1 MATLATLK
9 KLSVTHPKSLS
20 IHADIK
26 ALLPEKDAL
35 ALLKAGFTDCSW
47 CNDSAPSYYST
58 QLSDD
63 ILIYVADD
71 IDDDYNR
78 LTDSITYY
86 ISAHNRDCMPTYS
99 DISTAIDKAIE
110 LSK

>member
-9 KLSVTHPKSLS
+9 KLSATHPKSLL
-20 IHADIK
+20 IHDDIK
-26 ALLPEKDAL
+26 ALLPERDAL

-47 CNDSAPSYYST
+47 SNDSAPSYYSP

-71 IDDDYNR
+71 IDDKYNR
-78 LTDSITYY
+78 LSDSITYY
-86 ISAHNRDCMPTYS
+86 ISAHNRDCMPTYT
-99 DISTAIDKAIE
+99 DISAAIAKATE